1 MKIVSLLLVFGFVSL
16 SFLAQ
21 DFKKINNPSSCKT
34 AILKKQQATK
44 TLTADFNETV
54 YSSMFNTPQKANG
67 ELNYKQTDKIRW
79 EHTSPTKKVML
90 IDGSKIK
97 YSENGKEVKD
107 ASTKMVVKKIQNL
120 MMKMLSGDFLDGKD
134 FTIYYYES
142 GNEYKLKLKPK
153 SGRMSKYI
161 ESVVLVFNK
170 SDLLLNEMSLI
181 EDEDEKIVYSFSN
194 VRSNS
199 TISDTKF
206 QSF

>member
-1 MKIVSLLLVFGFVSL
+1 MKIVSLLLVFTFVSL
-16 SFLAQ
+16 SYFAQ
-21 DFKKINNPSSCKT
+21 DFKKISDPT
-34 AILKKQQATK
+34 ACRASILKKQKATK
-44 TLTADFNETV
+44 TLTADFKETI

-97 YSENGKEVKD
+97 YSENGVEIKD
-107 ASTKMVVKKIQNL
+107 PSTKAVVKKIQNL
-120 MMKMLSGDFLDGKD
+120 MVKMLSGDFLDGKD

-142 GNEYKLKLKPK
+142 GSEFKLKLKPK
-153 SGRMSKYI
+153 SSRMSKYI
-161 ESVVLVFNK
+161 ESVVLIFNK

-181 EDEDEKIVYSFSN
+181 EDEDEKIVYSFNN
-194 VRSNS
+194 VKSNS
-199 TISDTKF
+199 TISDSKF